1 MSFLNTTEVAFGL
14 DISDRG
20 LRLIQLEKK
29 AKKIK
34 VQLYNEI
41 KLPPDCIT
49 GGEIKQPKVF
59 LDSLNKMIKTK
70 IGHGKLSDEVI
81 SVLPEEKTFFKILNM
96 PLVADEEIVPK
107 IKELLPQDIPVDFN
121 DIYMDYQL
129 MEKNDNGLTVLVGV
143 SPKNIIESYVDI
155 LAKANLIPTVLE
167 IESAPISRLLLEQ
180 SQIGKPQIII
190 DIGAQRTG
198 LFLYDKTIK
207 FTVSLPVSGNQIT
220 KHIADTLEM
229 KWDEAEKAKIVCG
242 LDKTKCHGALLEIF
256 SDVIGE
262 LNSRITKAINF
273 YYYNFPDAKKIER
286 ILLCG
291 GGANFIDIASVLQEK
306 IKIPVIIS
314 NPWEIIENPNKSFFN
329 EQRSQSF
336 TTALGLGLRG
346 LRPDT
351 FL

>member
-14 DISDRG
+14 DISDRN

-29 AKKIK
+29 AKQIK

-49 GGEIKQPKVF
+49 SGEIKQPKVF
-59 LDSLNKMIKTK
+59 LEALNKMIKTRQ
-70 IGHGKLSDEVI
+70 GNGKLSDEVI
-81 SVLPEEKTFFKILNM
+81 SVLPEEKTFFKIINT
-96 PLVADEEIVPK
+96 PLLAEEEIPAK
-107 IKELLPQDIPVDFN
+107 IKEVLPQDIPVDF
-121 DIYMDYQL
+121 DEVYIDYQI
-129 MEKNDNGLTVLVGV
+129 MSKNDDGLQLLVGV

-167 IESAPISRLLLEQ
+167 IESAPISRLLLETAKDQ
-180 SQIGKPQIII
+180 KPQIII

-198 LFLYDKTIK
+198 LFLYDQTIK
-207 FTVSLPVSGNQIT
+207 FTVSLPISGNNIT
-220 KHIADTLEM
+220 RHIMETLDLT
-229 KWDEAEKAKIVCG
+229 WGEAEEAKIICG

-256 SDVIGE
+256 SEMINQLSE
-262 LNSRITKAINF
+262 RITKAMNF
-273 YYYNFPDAKKIER
+273 YYYNFPEAKNIDS

-291 GGANFIDIASVLQEK
+291 GGANFIGITQVLEEK
-306 IKIPVIIS
+306 LKIPVKIS
-314 NPWEIIENPNKSFFN
+314 NPWTNIANPDKTFFN

-336 TTALGLGLRG
+336 ITALGLALRG

>member
-1 MSFLNTTEVAFGL
+1 VSFLNTTEVAFGL
-14 DISDRG
+14 DISDRN
-20 LRLIQLEKK
+20 LRMVQLEKS

-41 KLPPDCIT
+41 KLPPDCIL
-49 GGEIKQPKVF
+49 GGEIKQPKIF
-59 LDSLNKMIKTK
+59 LDSLNKMMKTK
-70 IGHGKLSDEVI
+70 IGHGQLSDEVI
-81 SVLPEEKTFFKILNM
+81 SVLPEEKTFFKILNI
-96 PLVADEEIVPK
+96 PLVADEEIIEK
-107 IKELLPQDIPVDFN
+107 IKEILPQDIPVDFN
-121 DIYMDYQL
+121 DIYMDYQII
-129 MEKNDNGLTVLVGV
+129 EKNDNGLMVLVGV

-180 SQIGKPQIII
+180 PNDQKPQIII

-207 FTVSLPVSGNQIT
+207 FTVSLPISGNNIT
-220 KHIADTLEM
+220 KYIADTLDM

-256 SDVIGE
+256 TDIINE
-262 LNSRITKAINF
+262 LSSRITKAISF
-273 YYYNFPDAKKIER
+273 YSYNFADAKKIEK

-291 GGANFIDIASVLQEK
+291 GGANFIDIATVLEAK
-306 IKIPVIIS
+306 LKIPVTIS
-314 NPWEIIENPNKSFFN
+314 NPWSTIANPNDKFFN
-329 EQRSQSF
+329 AERSQSF
-336 TTALGLGLRG
+336 VTALGLGLRG